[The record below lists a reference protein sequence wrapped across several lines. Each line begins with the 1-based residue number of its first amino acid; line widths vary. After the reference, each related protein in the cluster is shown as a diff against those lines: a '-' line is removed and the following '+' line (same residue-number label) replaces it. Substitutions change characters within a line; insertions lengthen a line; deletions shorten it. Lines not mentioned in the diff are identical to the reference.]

1 LHGEHKAE
9 SETESKPEATEA
21 PAQEQAPAAP
31 QWTALYDY
39 TASDDD
45 ELTFKDGDVIV
56 NAQAIA
62 DGWMYGT
69 LATTGQSGLLPSN
82 YVQAA
87 A

>member
-1 LHGEHKAE
+1 LHGEQKTE
-9 SETESKPEATEA
+9 SETESKT
-21 PAQEQAPAAP
+21 EQAPAEAAAP
-31 QWTALYDY
+31 AQQQWTAVYDY
-39 TASDDD
+39 VASDDD
-45 ELTFKDGDVIV
+45 ELTFKDGDVIM
-56 NAQAIA
+56 NAQVIA